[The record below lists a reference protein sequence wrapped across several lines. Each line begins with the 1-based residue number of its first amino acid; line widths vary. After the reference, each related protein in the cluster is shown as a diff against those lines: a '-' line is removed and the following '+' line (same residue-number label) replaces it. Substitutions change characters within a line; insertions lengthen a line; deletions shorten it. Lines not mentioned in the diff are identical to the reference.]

1 MKTTITAK
9 DKRGNVV
16 FHSVEPREMNN
27 QEIAQCLKDWGV
39 DPSREIIITKQ
50 Q

>member
-1 MKTTITAK
+1 MMTIITAK

-16 FHSVEPREMNN
+16 FHSVEPREMSDK
-27 QEIAQCLKDWGV
+27 EVAQCLKDWGV
-39 DPSREIIITKQ
+39 DPSREISITKQ